1 MSVLKK
7 LWKKNAGAK
16 REVFPRGKNI
26 PAKLKKISIKDVDDD
41 PDKPSVSLQFISME
55 GKDKDGNDV
64 AGGLVTW
71 KNFDLF
77 DRSGSNDKGDW
88 EIKGE
93 EQARNL
99 MIDLDTCGFDTEE
112 NEIEEIMAA
121 IDEEPQPVYLTVV
134 ENKNNPEYSRI
145 YINDIIPEDE
155 LPEDEGEEYEDEEEE
170 DVEEE
175 EDEELEEEDEED
187 EEDAEE
193 GDEEEYEDE
202 EEESDSDD
210 EEYEDEEYEDEEEE
224 SEPITPTRGM
234 VVMAKPPKCRNTAE
248 YKVVAVKVKAQLC
261 KLKSMKDPSK
271 VYEDVSFD
279 AIESEVET
287 E

>member
-26 PAKLKKISIKDVDDD
+26 PAKLRKITLKQIDDD
-41 PDKPSVSLQFISME
+41 ADKVSVSLEFVSME
-55 GKDKDGNDV
+55 GQDKDGNDV
-64 AGGLVTW
+64 AGGLVAW
-71 KNFDLF
+71 NNYDLF
-77 DRSGSNDKGDW
+77 DRSGKKDDGKEWTIKGDD
-88 EIKGE
+88 
-93 EQARNL
+93 QAKKL
-99 MIDLDTCGFDTEE
+99 MIDLDTCGFDTTE
-112 NEIEEIMAA
+112 NEIEEIIEA
-121 IDEEPQPVYLTVV
+121 IAEEPQPVYLNVV
-134 ENKNNPEYSRI
+134 ENKNNPQYANI

-155 LPEDEGEEYEDEEEE
+155 LPEDDGEEYEDEEE

-175 EDEELEEEDEED
+175 EDEELEEED

-224 SEPITPTRGM
+224 SEPVIPTRGM

-248 YKVVAVKVKAQLC
+248 YKVVAVKVKAQVC

-279 AIESEVET
+279 SIESEVET